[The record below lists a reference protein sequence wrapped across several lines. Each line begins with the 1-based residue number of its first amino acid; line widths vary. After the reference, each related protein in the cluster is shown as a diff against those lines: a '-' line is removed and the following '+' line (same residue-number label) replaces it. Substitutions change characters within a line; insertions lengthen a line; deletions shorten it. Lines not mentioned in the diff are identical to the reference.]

1 MGGSYLK
8 RATAF
13 FESYFEIPKFYYAE
27 RKQLIREEAIYDL
40 MRQLVG
46 MGVFQDEEDVRKEAL
61 MDFDVVLPPTE

>member
-1 MGGSYLK
+1 MECSYLQ
-8 RATAF
+8 RVTAF

-27 RKQLIREEAIYDL
+27 KKRVIRTEAIHAL

-61 MDFDVVLPPTE
+61 TDYNVVIPPTE